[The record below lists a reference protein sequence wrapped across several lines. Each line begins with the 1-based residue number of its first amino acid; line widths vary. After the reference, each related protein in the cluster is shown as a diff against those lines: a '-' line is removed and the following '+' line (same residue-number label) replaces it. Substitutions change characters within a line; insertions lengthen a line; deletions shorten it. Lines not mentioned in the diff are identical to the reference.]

1 MPGSLLRVWLVVAGV
16 AIGAVIAGDGSPGAE
31 PSICVALAG
40 ALGCAVRRRLSVV
53 LVALFV
59 FGLGCGA
66 LAASTRARPQAGLV
80 RLAETIPACDL
91 RGRVLERLG
100 GGQTLL
106 SVEVADC
113 GEGHESAAGTVAA
126 EVTAPPGSPYAAK
139 GWLIPL
145 SERGFDLYR
154 RRAGAAAELVP
165 DDLAFGRPRGAFHIA
180 ELVRRGLRQATAAIP
195 AREGAL
201 VRGLTIGDTDGIGV
215 ATLEAFRRSGLS
227 HLLAVSGSNVALVL
241 AGAGW
246 LFRRLSFKLRMG
258 ACVTAIA
265 LFVLVVGPD
274 ASVLRAAAMG
284 AIGLFA
290 LALGRQTEP
299 LHALGLAV
307 AVVIVVR
314 PQIVFSIG
322 LHLSVAATAGIV
334 LWTSR
339 VEVILRRLPGVI
351 RLPLAV
357 TASAQVA
364 VLPVLVAGFGQ
375 ASVVAPLANL
385 LAAAAVVP
393 ATALGLV
400 GGAVGVVSPALGG
413 LILRTAQPFAAWILG
428 VAEICARPSW
438 ASVSVDPSL
447 AWLLAGP
454 VVAVALWSIRSH
466 GGPINL
472 PP

>member
-1 MPGSLLRVWLVVAGV
+1 M
-16 AIGAVIAGDGSPGAE
+16 GAASAADGSPGVR
-31 PSICVALAG
+31 PSLCIALAG
-40 ALGCAVRRRLSVV
+40 ALGCMVRRRLPIV

-59 FGLGCGA
+59 FGLGAGA
-66 LAASTRARPQAGLV
+66 LAAAARAAPRGALV
-80 RLAETIPACDL
+80 GLAETIPACDL
-91 RGRVLERLG
+91 GGRVLERLG
-100 GGQTLL
+100 GTQALL
-106 SVEVADC
+106 SVDYGRC
-113 GEGHESAAGTVAA
+113 GEHHVRAAGTVAA
-126 EVTAPPGSPYAAK
+126 EVSAPSGSTYVAD
-139 GWLIPL
+139 GWLVPL
-145 SERGFDLYR
+145 GERGFDLYR

-165 DDLAFGRPRGAFHIA
+165 DDVAFGRPRGAFRIA
-180 ELVRRGLRQATAAIP
+180 ELVRRGLRGATAAIP
-195 AREGAL
+195 MREGAL
-201 VRGLTIGDTDGIGV
+201 VRGLTIGDTDGIG
-215 ATLEAFRRSGLS
+215 AGTLEAFRRSGLS

-246 LFRRLSFKLRMG
+246 VFRRLSFKLRMG
-258 ACVTAIA
+258 ACVAAMT

-284 AIGLFA
+284 AIGLLA
-290 LALGRQTEP
+290 LALGRQAEP

-307 AVVIVVR
+307 AVVIVAR

-339 VEVILRRLPGVI
+339 IALLLGRLPGIV

-357 TASAQVA
+357 TAAAQVA
-364 VLPVLVAGFGQ
+364 VLPVLVASFGQ

-400 GGAVGVVSPALGG
+400 GGAAGIAAPAVGG
-413 LILRTAQPFAAWILG
+413 LVLHAARPFAAWILG
-428 VAEICARPSW
+428 VAELCARPSW

-447 AWLLAGP
+447 AWWVAGP
-454 VVAVALWSIRSH
+454 VVVAALWSLRSQ

>member
-1 MPGSLLRVWLVVAGV
+1 MGTVLA
-16 AIGAVIAGDGSPGAE
+16 ADGSPGVRS
-31 PSICVALAG
+31 SICIALAG
-40 ALGCAVRRRLSVV
+40 ALGCSVRRRLPVV
-53 LVALFV
+53 LVALFL
-59 FGLGCGA
+59 FGLGSGA
-66 LAASTRARPQAGLV
+66 LAASARARPQTALV

-100 GGQTLL
+100 GAQTLL

-113 GEGHESAAGTVAA
+113 GERHVRSAGTVSA
-126 EVTAPPGSPYAAK
+126 EVTAPPGSPYVAD
-139 GWLIPL
+139 GWLVPL
-145 SERGFDLYR
+145 GERGFDLYR

-165 DDLAFGRPRGAFHIA
+165 GDVSFGRPRGAFRIA
-180 ELVRRGLRQATAAIP
+180 ELVRRGLREATAAIP
-195 AREGAL
+195 RREGAL
-201 VRGLTIGDTDGIGV
+201 VRGLTIGDTDGIGSG
-215 ATLEAFRRSGLS
+215 TLEAFRRSGLS

-246 LFRRLSFKLRMG
+246 LFRRISFKLRMG
-258 ACVTAIA
+258 ACVAAIA

-290 LALGRQTEP
+290 LARGRQAEP

-307 AVVIVVR
+307 VVVIVAR

-339 VEVILRRLPGVI
+339 IAVVLRRLPGAI

-364 VLPVLVAGFGQ
+364 VLPVLVASFGQ
-375 ASVVAPLANL
+375 ASIVAPLANL

-400 GGAVGVVSPALGG
+400 GGVVGVVAPTVGG
-413 LILRTAQPFAAWILG
+413 FILRLAHPFAAWILEI
-428 VAEICARPSW
+428 AELCARPSW
-438 ASVSVDPSL
+438 ASLRVDPSF
-447 AWLLAGP
+447 AWWVAGP
-454 VVAVALWSIRSH
+454 VVVVALWSVRSH
-466 GGPINL
+466 GRPINL